1 MKEKTFMSNYTA
13 TIPALQENGLTQYI
27 QSIWKFPLLDAD
39 SEYALAKRYNEDA
52 DLEAAKELVCSHL
65 RLVVKMAMQFKG
77 YGLPMTDMISE
88 GNIGLMRA
96 VQKFDPDKG
105 FRLSTYAMWWI
116 KASIT
121 EYILRSW
128 SLVKMGTLAAQKRLF
143 FSLRRVKERLNIHDE
158 GELTASEAQQLEKEI
173 GLPAQEIKDFNQRL
187 SHRDTSLNVK
197 IGDDQQIELQDTLES
212 TAATPEMSF
221 HQEEIEQVQKR
232 ILSEAIQSFSERE
245 QVIIN
250 RRFLKQNPDTLENIG
265 KDLGISRERVR
276 QLEGRVFERL
286 ANIVKHKVMQLG
298 DLQDVMA

>member
-1 MKEKTFMSNYTA
+1 MSNYT
-13 TIPALQENGLTQYI
+13 TTVPALQENGLTQYI
-27 QSIWKFPLLDAD
+27 QSVWKLPLLDAD
-39 SEYALAKRYNEDA
+39 SEYALAKRYSEDA

-143 FSLRRVKERLNIHDE
+143 FSLRRVKERLGIHDE

-197 IGDDQQIELQDTLES
+197 IGDDSQVELQDTLES
-212 TAATPEMSF
+212 QTDSPELLF
-221 HQEEIEQVQKR
+221 HTEEVEHLQKK
-232 ILSEAIQSFSERE
+232 ILSEAIQSFNERE
-245 QVIIN
+245 QVIIQ
-250 RRFLKQNPDTLENIG
+250 RRFLKQSPDTLENIG
-265 KDLGISRERVR
+265 QDLGISRERVR
-276 QLEGRVFERL
+276 QLEGRIFERL
-286 ANIVKHKVMQLG
+286 ANIVKAKVAQLG
-298 DLQDVMA
+298 GLQDVVV

>member
-1 MKEKTFMSNYTA
+1 MSKYTA
-13 TIPALQENGLTQYI
+13 TVPALQENGLTQYI
-27 QSIWKFPLLDAD
+27 QSIWKIPMLDAD
-39 SEYALAKRYNEDA
+39 SEYALAKRYSEDH

-77 YGLPMTDMISE
+77 YGLSVTDMISE

-143 FSLRRVKERLNIHDE
+143 FSLRRVKEQLGIHDE

-173 GLPAQEIKDFNQRL
+173 GLPAQEIKNFNQRL

-197 IGDDQQIELQDTLES
+197 IGDNGQVELQDTLES
-212 TAATPEMSF
+212 ESDSPELMF
-221 HQEEIEQVQKR
+221 HTEEVENLQKR

-245 QVIIN
+245 QVIIQ
-250 RRFLKQNPDTLENIG
+250 RRFLQQNPDTLESIG
-265 KDLGISRERVR
+265 NDLGISRERVR

-286 ANIVKHKVMQLG
+286 ANIVKHKVTQLG
-298 DLQDVMA
+298 GLQNVVV